1 MSLTRYI
8 QLKDTVPDM
17 NLFARMVQ
25 LNTTWGN
32 TATPHVI
39 VSIHSILENF
49 QIQMSSRGANSFPE
63 SLIQPPRGE
72 WQEEWHWEQ
81 GCLTQ
86 LFYYFFD
93 QAPET
98 AAYKLP
104 APAPT
109 YLRKVA
115 SPPDISISLNFLVLL
130 EKEQNNALSGARS
143 VPHSQIFARCA
154 GIDIFCLFFAIFC
167 FVLFCFV
174 VVVVVIVIVDL
185 YDGFRRK
192 GWTANSQ
199 PREKTEKANSRMC
212 LHVNAIW

>member
-93 QAPET
+93 KAPNLK
-98 AAYKLP
+98 YRKL
-104 APAPT
+104 
-109 YLRKVA
+109 LLI
-115 SPPDISISLNFLVLL
+115 SFPPPPPPPLTS
-130 EKEQNNALSGARS
+130 EK
-143 VPHSQIFARCA
+143 
-154 GIDIFCLFFAIFC
+154 
-167 FVLFCFV
+167 
-174 VVVVVIVIVDL
+174 
-185 YDGFRRK
+185 
-192 GWTANSQ
+192 
-199 PREKTEKANSRMC
+199 
-212 LHVNAIW
+212 